1 VQFSELP
8 FMTISHLI
16 AKVTNVTGPE
26 LYKISVQFDD
36 GKTQTI
42 NLEPLLHG
50 PLYGPLK
57 DPEVFRKVYVDN
69 EVSTIAWPNG
79 ADFDP
84 ATLYNWE
91 AYAAELEKRALQWK

>member
-1 VQFSELP
+1 MQHF
-8 FMTISHLI
+8 II
-16 AKVTNVTGPE
+16 KVKNVSVPE
-26 LYKISVQFDD
+26 LYKVRVQFDD

-57 DPEVFRKVYVDN
+57 DPDTFRKVFVDN
-69 EVSTIAWPNG
+69 EVATIAWPNG

-84 ATLYNWE
+84 ATLYHWE
-91 AYAAELEKRALQWK
+91 NYAAELEKRALQWK